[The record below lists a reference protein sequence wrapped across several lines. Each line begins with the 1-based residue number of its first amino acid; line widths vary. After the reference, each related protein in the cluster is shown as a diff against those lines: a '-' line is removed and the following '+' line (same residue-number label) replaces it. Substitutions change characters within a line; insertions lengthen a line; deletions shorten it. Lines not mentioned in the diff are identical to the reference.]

1 MNLETIKTELNQY
14 IDDRLEDYDTKTI
27 VQLTRDCELHH
38 ELFNTDYYI
47 IGYYKAEQW
56 LKSHNINITDAYRFI
71 KNYEFDNFY
80 GNDNVLET
88 EADIW
93 VKYSKSGKV
102 WTIAG
107 FEFKPAINVEDI
119 DQEKIV
125 NMLAYIVGEEL
136 IYEL

>member
-56 LKSHNINITDAYRFI
+56 LKSHSIGMISAYSFVQD
-71 KNYEFDNFY
+71 YEIENFY
-80 GNDNVLET
+80 G
-88 EADIW
+88 
-93 VKYSKSGKV
+93 
-102 WTIAG
+102 
-107 FEFKPAINVEDI
+107 
-119 DQEKIV
+119 
-125 NMLAYIVGEEL
+125 YI
-136 IYEL
+136 